1 MNVYED
7 NGFKCL
13 VTEGSGKSSLYS
25 QANQPNH
32 GTKSTGNEHFS
43 QKDSQLIHFNKEV
56 LDLITKNLHAQPEEV
71 VEVSELKKGM
81 TNYSFKFYVRGE
93 AYIIRVPGEGTQQ
106 LIDRRQEYEVYEQ
119 LKGHH
124 ISEDVIYMSPEKGY
138 KLTKYIED
146 SRVCDPLS
154 QTDVD
159 RCMKKLRAF
168 HKMQFAV
175 DQTFD
180 LFGKIDFY
188 ESLWEGKASIFE
200 DYAETKKKIQEL
212 KKIIADSPKEWSLTH
227 IDAVPNN
234 FLLTKND
241 TRLIDWEYAGMQDPH
256 LDIAMFAIYSF
267 YDEDQIN
274 QLIDCYFIEGCSEI
288 IRKKIYC
295 YIAVSGLLWSNWCEY
310 KRFLGIDFDDYG
322 FKKYHYAKQYY
333 EIVKHNYLDKE
344 AL

>member
-1 MNVYED
+1 MKVYDDNVLKY
-7 NGFKCL
+7 L
-13 VTEGSGKSSLYS
+13 VTEGSGKSQIGSP
-25 QANQPNH
+25 ANPLNRA
-32 GTKSTGNEHFS
+32 TSSSKS
-43 QKDSQLIHFNKEV
+43 QKNSQSIHFNKEV
-56 LDLITKNLHAQPEEV
+56 LDLITKKLHAQPQEIV
-71 VEVSELKKGM
+71 DVSELKRGM

-93 AYIIRVPGEGTQQ
+93 SYIIRIPGEGTQE
-106 LIDRRQEYEVYEQ
+106 LINRRQEYEVYEQ

-124 ISEDVIYMSPEKGY
+124 ISDEVIYISPDKGY

-146 SRVCDPLS
+146 SRVCDPFS
-154 QTDVD
+154 QSDVN

-168 HKMQFAV
+168 HHKKLIVAH
-175 DQTFD
+175 TFD
-180 LFGKIDFY
+180 LFEKIDFY
-188 ESLWEGKASIFE
+188 ESLWGGKASIFE

-212 KKIIADSPKEWSLTH
+212 KKIIEEIPKECSLTH

-267 YDEDQIN
+267 YDEDQID
-274 QLIDCYFIEGCSEI
+274 QLIDFYFIEGCSET

-310 KRFLGIDFDDYG
+310 KRFVGIDFDDYG
-322 FKKYHYAKQYY
+322 FKKYHYAKKYY
-333 EIVKHNYLDKE
+333 KIVKDNWLEKE